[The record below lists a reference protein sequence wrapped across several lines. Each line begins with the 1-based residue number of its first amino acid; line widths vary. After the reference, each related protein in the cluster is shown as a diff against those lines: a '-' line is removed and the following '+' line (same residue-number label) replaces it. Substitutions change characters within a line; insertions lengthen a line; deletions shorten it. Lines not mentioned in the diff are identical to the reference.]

1 MGSFCSTQLLAAGE
15 QLSGQQEEVRQA
27 LEEVQDQTLH
37 NQEELEQQRAE
48 LQQQLES
55 SRQLVHGFLQ
65 EDLQQD
71 VPTGTWT
78 SESPP
83 THASRTTDPQSDAA
97 FRGHAAAPG
106 LCVSPPVS
114 KTAEPR

>member
-1 MGSFCSTQLLAAGE
+1 MSLNQGVGSLCSTQLLAAGE
-15 QLSGQQEEVRQA
+15 LLSGQQEEVRQA
-27 LEEVQDQTLH
+27 LEEVQDLTLH

-71 VPTGTWT
+71 VPTGT
-78 SESPP
+78 
-83 THASRTTDPQSDAA
+83 
-97 FRGHAAAPG
+97 
-106 LCVSPPVS
+106 
-114 KTAEPR
+114 

>member
-1 MGSFCSTQLLAAGE
+1 MGSFCSAQLLEAGE
-15 QLSGQQEEVRQA
+15 RLSEQQEEVRRA
-27 LEEVQDQTLH
+27 LEKVRDQTLH

-71 VPTGTWT
+71 VPTGTQT
-78 SESPP
+78 RLASGARVPSH
-83 THASRTTDPQSDAA
+83 THVQT
-97 FRGHAAAPG
+97 H
-106 LCVSPPVS
+106 
-114 KTAEPR
+114 